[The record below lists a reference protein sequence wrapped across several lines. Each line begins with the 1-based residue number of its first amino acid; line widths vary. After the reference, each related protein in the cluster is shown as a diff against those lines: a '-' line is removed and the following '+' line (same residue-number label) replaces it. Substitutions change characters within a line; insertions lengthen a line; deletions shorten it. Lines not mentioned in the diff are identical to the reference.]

1 MFTTGGPWVR
11 MLSAVAAAGM
21 AALLVLLVVSAAG
34 DDDADGPELSGVD
47 LTKVPKLAQQM
58 LPVINDVLD
67 RQCPELPA
75 VWVVAEVQAESGW
88 NPKAHSADSNGGAS
102 GLYQMNDRN
111 WAVAGGRPGEITVA
125 ETHLRVGI
133 PWVCTNLRAVTGHLA
148 ATHKPTEPLDA
159 MLVCHIAGC
168 GRVTGSATGVPKVG
182 EAGCGSLCVSLINRY
197 IANVHRYVAQF
208 STPPAAPPRVPAP
221 PRPDDVLAA
230 GPDTVQQAA
239 VTAQPAVAGRPAAG
253 QPAAGQPDARAVSA
267 QQAAVAQAAIGA
279 GGRTMTLGGITSSL
293 PLSPAPFTGAKT
305 GCTRPDPTSR
315 GCLTATTVYG
325 LESAV
330 DAFGDF
336 HAGPTLRSA
345 GCWDAHAWNPT
356 SDHAKG
362 RACDLFPGAPGK
374 FAQGDALIE
383 GWRVANWYRAN
394 ATALHIKYLI
404 WQGRYWQAGSRTGTG
419 DVGGGWGQ
427 RYDGGGVYN
436 TRSAT
441 GGHYDHVHVSYQD

>member
-1 MFTTGGPWVR
+1 MFTTGGAWVH
-11 MLSAVAAAGM
+11 MLSAVAAGM
-21 AALLVLLVVSAAG
+21 AALIMLLVINAAE
-34 DDDADGPELSGVD
+34 DDDVSDPQLSGVD
-47 LTKVPKLAQQM
+47 ATKVSKLARQM

-67 RQCPELPA
+67 RQCPELPP

-88 NPKAHSADSNGGAS
+88 NPRAHSADSNGGAS

-111 WAVAGGRPGEITVA
+111 WAVAGGRAGDITVP

-148 ATHKPTEPLDA
+148 ATHKPADPLDA

-182 EAGCGSLCVSLINRY
+182 EAGCGSTCVSLINRY

-208 STPPAAPPRVPAP
+208 STPTTAPQHAPAP
-221 PRPDDVLAA
+221 PPPVLAA
-230 GPDTVQQAA
+230 QA
-239 VTAQPAVAGRPAAG
+239 VP
-253 QPAAGQPDARAVSA
+253 
-267 QQAAVAQAAIGA
+267 AAIGT
-279 GGRTMTLGGITSSL
+279 GTRTVTFGGITSSL
-293 PLSPAPFTGAKT
+293 PLSPAPFTGVLT
-305 GCTRPDPTSR
+305 GCKLTDPTSH
-315 GCLTATTVYG
+315 GCLTATTLYG
-325 LESAV
+325 LDSAV

-345 GCWDAHAWNPT
+345 SCWDAHAWNPS

-362 RACDLFPGAPGK
+362 RACDMFPGAPGK
-374 FAQGDALIE
+374 FAQGEPLME

-394 ATALHIKYLI
+394 AAALHVKYLI
-404 WQGRYWQAGSRTGTG
+404 WQGRYWQAGGK
-419 DVGGGWGQ
+419 DVGGGWGE

>member
-1 MFTTGGPWVR
+1 MPTTGGAWVR
-11 MLSAVAAAGM
+11 TLGAVASGM
-21 AALLVLLVVSAAG
+21 AALLVLLVVAAAG
-34 DDDADGPELSGVD
+34 DDDASNPELSGVD
-47 LTKVPKLAQQM
+47 ITKIPKLAEQM

-88 NPKAHSADSNGGAS
+88 NPTAHSADSNGGAS

-111 WAVAGGRPGEITVA
+111 WAAAGGRAGEITVP

-148 ATHKPTEPLDA
+148 ATGKPTDPLDA

-182 EAGCGSLCVSLINRY
+182 EAGCGSTCVGLINRY
-197 IANVHRYVAQF
+197 IANVHRYVARF
-208 STPPAAPPRVPAP
+208 STPPPAP
-221 PRPDDVLAA
+221 SRAPTPPPAVLAEGSA
-230 GPDTVQQAA
+230 RIQA
-239 VTAQPAVAGRPAAG
+239 
-253 QPAAGQPDARAVSA
+253 
-267 QQAAVAQAAIGA
+267 AAVARDARVVPATIGGGA
-279 GGRTMTLGGITSSL
+279 GGRTVTLGGITSSL
-293 PLSPAPFTGAKT
+293 PLSPAPFTGALT
-305 GCTRPDPTSR
+305 GCRLTDPTSH
-315 GCLTATTVYG
+315 GCLTATTLYG

-336 HAGPTLRSA
+336 HTGPTLRSA

-362 RACDLFPGAPGK
+362 KACDLFPGAPGK
-374 FAQGDALIE
+374 FARGDALVE
-383 GWRVANWYRAN
+383 GWRVANWYREN
-394 ATALHIKYLI
+394 AAALHVRYLI
-404 WQGRYWQAGSRTGTG
+404 WQGRYWQAGGK
-419 DVGGGWGQ
+419 DVGGGWGE